1 MFLYKDVLRNTTP
14 WEIELPRSIARTT
27 NKNLVGLPEM
37 IGAGAVGLVGG
48 NTGSTLI
55 DDDDTDA
62 EKLGKMVLA
71 GAAGGA
77 LGLGTVKSTMRGLGP
92 ARVMYE
98 AGKSLS
104 KEAAPSITLQ
114 QFEKDKKY
122 RKTEEKK
129 AARQAQML
137 TKGGSSSI
145 QVGEAKNYW
154 PNVESMPHW

>member
-1 MFLYKDVLRNTTP
+1 MGINRRDWLKTAFL
-14 WEIELPRSIARTT
+14 
-27 NKNLVGLPEM
+27 G
-37 IGAGAVGLVGG
+37 
-48 NTGSTLI
+48 
-55 DDDDTDA
+55 
-62 EKLGKMVLA
+62 
-71 GAAGGA
+71 GAALG
-77 LGLGTVKSTMRGLGP
+77 GLGGFGGVKTTMRGLGP

-98 AGKSLS
+98 TGKSLS

-114 QFEKDKKY
+114 QFEKDKKNQ
-122 RKTEEKK
+122 KTEAKK